1 MASHRS
7 ILQLEDQLLIL
18 SQLGFHLEFAL
29 ASVSRLL
36 LQEGLELLL
45 AWRKVSLFRAVTQ
58 LTATQLAGIP
68 LLGTVRGG
76 GLRAQL
82 TIPNSFTMSLGHI
95 LRALISQPEIILEQQ
110 LIDLYF
116 IHGLIHLPP
125 LVVLDQFL
133 KTDA

>member
-1 MASHRS
+1 MAPHRS

-18 SQLGFHLEFAL
+18 PQLGFHLQFAL

-45 AWRKVSLFRAVTQ
+45 AWCEISLFCAVAQ
-58 LTATQLAGIP
+58 LAATQLAGIS
-68 LLGTVRGG
+68 LLGIVRRG

-82 TIPNSFTMSLGHI
+82 TISNSFTMSLGHV
-95 LRALISQPEIILEQQ
+95 LWALISQPEIIFEQK

-116 IHGLIHLPP
+116 IHGLIHLSP
-125 LVVLDQFL
+125 LIVLDQFL

>member
-1 MASHRS
+1 VAPHGRV
-7 ILQLEDQLLIL
+7 LQLEDQLLVL
-18 SQLGFHLEFAL
+18 SLLGFHLKFTL

-45 AWRKVSLFRAVTQ
+45 AWREVSLFRAVAQ

-76 GLRAQL
+76 GLRAQF
-82 TIPNSFTMSLGHI
+82 TISNSFTMSLGHV
-95 LRALISQPEIILEQQ
+95 LRALISEPEIIFEQQ

-125 LVVLDQFL
+125 LVVLDQFFE
-133 KTDA
+133 TDA